1 MLKYGL
7 DQYELPADPQQSGIT
22 DALGVLKPLTAA
34 AAVATLAGLGI
45 SFATGV
51 GYKRPTMRYD
61 EANHDVV
68 DADTGEVIKHIDR
81 EAGEL

>member
-1 MLKYGL
+1 
-7 DQYELPADPQQSGIT
+7 
-22 DALGVLKPLTAA
+22 
-34 AAVATLAGLGI
+34 
-45 SFATGV
+45 
-51 GYKRPTMRYD
+51 MRYD